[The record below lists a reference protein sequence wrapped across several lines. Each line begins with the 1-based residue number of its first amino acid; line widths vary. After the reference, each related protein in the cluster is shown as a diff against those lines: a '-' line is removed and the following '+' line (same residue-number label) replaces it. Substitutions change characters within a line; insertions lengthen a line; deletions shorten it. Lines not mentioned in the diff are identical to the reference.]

1 MTEKT
6 EAPAGQG
13 EGAQVP
19 ENSTVSSL
27 KDSAS
32 SSGAQV
38 PEREFRS
45 LVPPDPPP
53 WPEPVDGVEM
63 LDALVAVSRRHLYLP
78 EGATEAMAL
87 WVVHTHAFK
96 AAEASPRLALI
107 SPLPECGK
115 TTALSLLD
123 RLVARPLI
131 ASNVTTAAL
140 YRVIERDHPTL
151 LVDELDSFMD
161 MRDELA
167 GIMNSGHTRQSAYVV
182 RCVGEDHEPAHFS
195 TWAPLAIARIGDLP
209 PALRSRS
216 IVIEMQRARPGEEIE
231 RLRPIHHPGLDELAR
246 KAARWARD
254 NLNAL
259 RDPDPKMPGDM
270 SGRTADNWRA
280 LLAIADRAGGH
291 WPELA
296 RCAAVCLSSGDE
308 LSPGVELLA
317 AVLKVFNTKGVDRLS
332 SDELSKSIGKSSEGI
347 LLSPRKLAR
356 ALKPFGIRPRV
367 IRIGD
372 ETPRGY
378 MRAKIEDVCACYLR
392 PPADGSTPPP

>member
-1 MTEKT
+1 
-6 EAPAGQG
+6 
-13 EGAQVP
+13 
-19 ENSTVSSL
+19 
-27 KDSAS
+27 
-32 SSGAQV
+32 
-38 PEREFRS
+38 
-45 LVPPDPPP
+45 
-53 WPEPVDGVEM
+53 
-63 LDALVAVSRRHLYLP
+63 
-78 EGATEAMAL
+78 MAL
-87 WVVHTHAFK
+87 WGVHTHAFK
-96 AAEASPRLALI
+96 VAEASPRLALI

-115 TTALSLLD
+115 TTALSLLG

-182 RCVGEDHEPAHFS
+182 RCVGETHEPTHFS

-216 IVIEMQRARPGEEIE
+216 VIIEMQRARPDEEIE
-231 RLRPIHHPGLDELAR
+231 RLRPMHHPGLDELAR

-259 RDPDPKMPGDM
+259 LDPDPKMPGDM

-280 LLAIADRAGGH
+280 LLAIADQAGGH
-291 WPELA
+291 WLESA
-296 RCAAVCLSSGDE
+296 RRAAVRLSSGDE
-308 LSPGVELLA
+308 LSPGVELLVE
-317 AVLKVFNTKGVDRLS
+317 VLRVFNAKGVDRLS
-332 SDELSKSIGKSSEGI
+332 SDELSKSIGKSSARI
-347 LLSPRKLAR
+347 PPSPRKLAR

-367 IRIGD
+367 IRTEAG
-372 ETPRGY
+372 TPRGY
-378 MRAKIEDVCACYLR
+378 LRAEIEDAVARYA
-392 PPADGSTPPP
+392 PPSDDGPAPPS